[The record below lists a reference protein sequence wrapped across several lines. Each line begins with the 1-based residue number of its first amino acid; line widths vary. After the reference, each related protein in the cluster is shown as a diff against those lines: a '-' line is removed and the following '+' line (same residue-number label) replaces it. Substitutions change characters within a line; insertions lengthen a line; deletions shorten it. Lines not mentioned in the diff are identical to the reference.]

1 MEQRSLKVVETNKT
15 FFTKITST
23 ISKILI
29 PTRIGLNGVMITLKR
44 NSLIKSYN
52 SYNSATPDKQE
63 ILGQKYED
71 NYALYLE
78 AIDKFIMDSVYKKV
92 KAGTA
97 TNFEKGALEKYYYI
111 VSLKEKNYMEYK
123 YKKQEYLLRI
133 DYETVSAMKKTK
145 TTEAYKKFYVEK
157 IEKLYKGLLKNYSV
171 ELADSIHDNTE
182 GVYEKIFSTLENYI
196 FEILPIKIEQGH
208 EDLKEDY
215 EKYEHTTVG
224 KLDARDKIIQKL
236 VLINISRKIFVHSF
250 PLSIVEKCYIHLL
263 KEVRQLIL
271 NSKQEAKRNA
281 LYKTLFEVIEDYN
294 DNVLATKIYWDNP
307 KERDS
312 YKKFYEKYETVKDK
326 TKEKEVLFLREDM
339 KKLNI
344 DAKKYAK
351 IIGLHKKELNKRGAY
366 RTIGHVPRTYKK
378 LTYNTKG

>member
-44 NSLIKSYN
+44 NSLIKAYN
-52 SYNSATPDKQE
+52 SYKNTTEDKE
-63 ILGQKYED
+63 ELLLQKYED

-111 VSLKEKNYMEYK
+111 VSLKEKHYLEYK

-133 DYETVSAMKKTK
+133 DYETVSSMKKSK
-145 TTEAYKKFYVEK
+145 TVDAYKNFYVEK

-171 ELADSIHDNTE
+171 ELADSIHDNNE
-182 GVYEKIFSTLENYI
+182 EVYDKIFSTLENYI
-196 FEILPIKIEQGH
+196 FEILPKKIEPEHQ
-208 EDLKEDY
+208 DLKEDY
-215 EKYEHTTVG
+215 EKYEQTTVG

-263 KEVRQLIL
+263 KDVRQLIV
-271 NSKQEAKRNA
+271 NSKQEAKKNA

-294 DNVLATKIYWDNP
+294 DNVLSTKIYWDNP
-307 KERDS
+307 KERDT
-312 YKKFYEKYETVKDK
+312 YKKFYEKYERVKEQS
-326 TKEKEVLFLREDM
+326 KEKEILFLKEDL
-339 KKLNI
+339 KRLKINT
-344 DAKKYAK
+344 KKYAK
-351 IIGLHKKELNKRGAY
+351 IMELHKKELRKRGAY
-366 RTIGHVPRTYKK
+366 RTIGQAPKTYAR
-378 LTYNTKG
+378 LIYNTKG